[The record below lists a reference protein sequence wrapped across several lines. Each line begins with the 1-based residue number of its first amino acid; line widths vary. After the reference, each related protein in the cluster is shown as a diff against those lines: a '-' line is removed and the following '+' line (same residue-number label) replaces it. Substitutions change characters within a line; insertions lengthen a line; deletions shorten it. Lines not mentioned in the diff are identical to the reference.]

1 MLMKSTQDDIAR
13 LALKERYKVDF
24 PAQMAECE
32 ANYYR
37 LLKLIGDHQ
46 EDDYRFLLQR
56 GQHPWLQLVK
66 ILERSP
72 YTTTLYWRQLPLFHA
87 SPWLSSPKLTI
98 RLYNDAK
105 LAEVLAWEGHRRLR
119 PRYDYPNK
127 AMYLAD
133 EKRQL
138 NRFLAEWLE
147 LSLAQASVADIQFV
161 TDETLMAKPTGRNT
175 K

>member
-1 MLMKSTQDDIAR
+1 MLIKSILSDDVSR
-13 LALKERYKVDF
+13 MTLKERYKVDF

-32 ANYYR
+32 TNYYK
-37 LLKLIGDHQ
+37 LLKLIGDQQ
-46 EDDYRFLLQR
+46 EDTYRYLIQR
-56 GQHPWLQLVK
+56 GQHQWLQ
-66 ILERSP
+66 ILSILQRSH
-72 YTTTLYWRQLPLFHA
+72 YTTTITWRQLPLFHS

-98 RLYNDAK
+98 RLYQDAK

-138 NRFLAEWLE
+138 NRFLSEWLD
-147 LSLAQASVADIQFV
+147 LCLAQAQMADLQFV
-161 TDETLMAKPTGRNT
+161 TNPSL
-175 K
+175 

>member
-1 MLMKSTQDDIAR
+1 MLIKSILSDDVSR
-13 LALKERYKVDF
+13 MTLKERYKVDF

-32 ANYYR
+32 ANYYK
-37 LLKLIGDHQ
+37 LLKLIGDQQ
-46 EDDYRFLLQR
+46 EDTYRYLIQR
-56 GQHPWLQLVK
+56 GQHQWLQMLS

-72 YTTTLYWRQLPLFHA
+72 YTTTLTWRQLPLFHS

-98 RLYNDAK
+98 RLYQDAK

-138 NRFLAEWLE
+138 NRFLSEWLD
-147 LSLAQASVADIQFV
+147 LCLAQAQMADLQFV
-161 TDETLMAKPTGRNT
+161 TNPSL
-175 K
+175 

>member
-1 MLMKSTQDDIAR
+1 MFIKSILSEDAAR
-13 LALKERYKVDF
+13 LMLKERYKVDF

-32 ANYYR
+32 ANYYK
-37 LLKLIGDHQ
+37 LLKLIGNQQ
-46 EDDYRFLLQR
+46 EDIYRYLIQR
-56 GQHPWLQLVK
+56 GQHQWLQMLS

-72 YTTTLYWRQLPLFHA
+72 YTTTLTWRQLPLFHS

-98 RLYNDAK
+98 RLYQDAK

-138 NRFLAEWLE
+138 NRFLSEWLD
-147 LSLAQASVADIQFV
+147 LCLAQAQMADLQFV
-161 TDETLMAKPTGRNT
+161 TNPSL
-175 K
+175 